1 MKLWDSLTTC
11 LILLGAV
18 HASWIRQQS
27 AKRKG
32 SAAENPLEL
41 PPVQMRL
48 AVFAQAVTV
57 DWEETLA
64 GERKGKLWIIC
75 GAILDYCIHHK
86 KDNEVKRLME
96 KDLNTVHL

>member
-11 LILLGAV
+11 LVLLGAV
-18 HASWIRQQS
+18 HASLIRQQS

-32 SAAENPLEL
+32 SAAEDPLEL
-41 PPVQMRL
+41 PPVQMRP

-64 GERKGKLWIIC
+64 GDRKGKLWIIC
-75 GAILDYCIHHK
+75 GAVVYVVLD
-86 KDNEVKRLME
+86 
-96 KDLNTVHL
+96 